1 MSDVIRKINFKNIIT
16 ESEEIKNLAFDWRNK
31 YFVRCN
37 MLKQAEIT
45 DAEHQN
51 WLENLKTDDSEKYW
65 VVYLDKKPIGA
76 ATLNLIDR
84 KNKTAE
90 LEFYIGEQRYLGYG
104 WEKKILDDFL
114 KLIFS
119 DEGLEK
125 IISRVLVT
133 NTGAYSIYMK
143 NDFQMIDEYTDN
155 VDGKELKV
163 CVLKFMKTEWEG
175 EQ

>member
-1 MSDVIRKINFKNIIT
+1 MSDVIRKISFKNIIT

-45 DAEHQN
+45 EAEHKI
-51 WLENLKTDDSEKYW
+51 WLENIKTD
-65 VVYLDKKPIGA
+65 
-76 ATLNLIDR
+76 
-84 KNKTAE
+84 E
-90 LEFYIGEQRYLGYG
+90 LEFYISEQRYLGYG

-114 KLIFS
+114 KLVFD
-119 DEGLEK
+119 DEGIER
-125 IISRVLVT
+125 IISKVLVT

-175 EQ
+175 E